1 MKHKPVSQQEI
12 ACHPNAVGVHW
23 HGDYF
28 SMLCPFHDDHSPS
41 LMVYLNSFECRA
53 ASCGR
58 RGKLSELRFQLDT
71 SAPAADRMPQL
82 TFAWDDLCEGEAMTP
97 REDFIQQSHSAA
109 QFPDV
114 KEWYVRRGLSD
125 DTIEFC
131 LLGWWRGWF
140 VTPTFDAAHKPIRL
154 ILRAGPSIERSVPS
168 KYMVSPGAASLFVPD
183 WGLLRTKPR
192 YVVFPWGVY
201 DALTT
206 YQLRHPTLTGA
217 GPCSQLPV
225 ELFDPY
231 RRYIY
236 VIPDGEPLGELALA
250 KVLVK
255 SLDWR
260 GRLVVLDYPEGVKDP
275 NGFLQTKRGAE
286 LERQLAAATL

>member
-1 MKHKPVSQQEI
+1 MSHKPVTQQAV

-23 HGDYF
+23 HGGYF

-41 LMVYLNSFECRA
+41 LMVYLNNFQCKA

-58 RGKLSELRFQLDT
+58 KGRLSELIFQLDT
-71 SAPAADRMPQL
+71 STPAADRMPQL
-82 TFAWDDLCEGEAMTP
+82 TFAWKDLCDGEAMTP
-97 REDFIQQSHSAA
+97 REDFIQQSHSAV

-114 KEWYVRRGLSD
+114 REWYARRGFSD
-125 DTIEFC
+125 DTVEFC
-131 LLGWWRGWF
+131 SLGWWRGWF
-140 VTPTFDAAHKPIRL
+140 VTPTFDEAHKPIRL
-154 ILRAGPSIERSVPS
+154 ILRAGPSIERSVPN
-168 KYMVSPGAASLFVPD
+168 KYMVSPGPATLFIPD
-183 WGLLRTKPR
+183 WGLLHTKPR

-206 YQLRHPTLTGA
+206 YQLRHPTFTGA

-236 VIPDGEPLGELALA
+236 VIPDGEPPEELILA
-250 KVLVK
+250 KKLVK

-260 GRLVVLDYPEGVKDP
+260 GRLVVLDYPDGYKDP
-275 NGFLQTKRGAE
+275 NEFLQAEHGAE
-286 LERQLAAATL
+286 LERQLTMATL